1 MRKYLGVYKEDG
13 KECVMLME
21 ASDRSA
27 AEQLL
32 QMLVDVQDYEIISER
47 EDRFKRLF
55 PKYWEKHLEE

>member
-1 MRKYLGVYKEDG
+1 VRKYLGVYKEDG

-21 ASDRSA
+21 ASDRAA

-47 EDRFKRLF
+47 EDRFKQLF
-55 PKYWEKHLEE
+55 PKYWEKHLEG